1 MMHNVLPRDGSC
13 EAPYQWYVCDLNG
26 FRGCCSDTSVCDS
39 KQSCPIE
46 NLPPDERP
54 TVSTDNQ
61 FTGTDDYETD
71 EGMLHGPARTRI
83 LRQSIFVP
91 CD

>member
-83 LRQSIFVP
+83 LRQ
-91 CD
+91 